1 MGTKVLLHICCAP
14 CAIYPLRILR
24 EQGYDVCGYFY
35 NPNIHPYQEYR
46 RRWEALAAYAADED
60 LPIIGADV
68 YPLESFLRQ
77 VAFREAER
85 CRYCYGLRLDQA
97 AAVARQEG
105 FAAFTTTLLYSRFQ
119 RHEQIAQGGQEAASR
134 QGVDFLYRDFRD
146 GWSEGVRVSRARG
159 IYRQSYCG
167 CIYSER
173 DRFCPEGRREGP
185 VPPQPVDSRPA

>member
-24 EQGYDVCGYFY
+24 EQGYEVRGFFY

-60 LPIIGADV
+60 LSIIAAGE

-85 CRYCYGLRLDQA
+85 CRCCYDLRLDQA
-97 AAVARQEG
+97 AAVARREG
-105 FAAFTTTLLYSRFQ
+105 FDAFTTTLLYSRFQ
-119 RHEQIAQGGQEAASR
+119 RHELIARSGQDAASR

-146 GWSEGVRVSRARG
+146 GWSEGVRVSKARG

-167 CIYSER
+167 CIFSER
-173 DRFCPEGRREGP
+173 DRFYPEGPRMGP
-185 VPPQPVDSRPA
+185 PLPADSRSA